1 LSFKDLVLKQN
12 YESGID
18 DLVND
23 FYNPVLQ
30 KAKQYDRIAGF
41 FSSSSLAIAA
51 KGIAG
56 LIKNDGKMRIIASP
70 RLSKNDIETIED
82 VNKDPKKYLEKI
94 LINDFANIENDISK
108 HHIFAL
114 GWLLANN
121 LLEIKIA
128 VIIKDGSICL
138 DPVEIEEAALFHQK
152 VGILRDTEENTISF
166 SGSINETSA
175 AWLKNVEEFKVF
187 KSWISGQKEYCQND
201 QIKFQDF
208 WENKRKNVRTFDLPE
223 AVKNKLL
230 EKIPP
235 NKEEVLRLLEIN
247 NMKSKNKLNLFFYQK
262 NALQKWNDNNRRL
275 ICEMATGTGKTRV
288 ALACI
293 ADLLAEKKKLAV
305 FVACP
310 QNTLSLQWKKE
321 IEKMNITFENSI
333 IADST
338 NKNWKIDLEKILLDI
353 SLNKSKNVIVYT
365 THQTNSSEKFMSI
378 LTNFKNKTEFFLIGD
393 EAHGLG
399 ADKSKRGLKN
409 YYDFRLALSATPKRW
424 FDDEGTKNLYE
435 FFGNV
440 IFEFTIKDALNTINP
455 LTNKPF
461 LVQYDYFPYFI
472 SLTEDELDEY
482 NKLTKKIGKFS
493 SYKNSSE
500 SYKKTYENFIFMRAN
515 IVKNAENKYAKFI
528 EIIDEMENIED
539 LLIFV
544 SPKQLP
550 RIIMILSDRDIKCSK
565 ITEKEGTVPKMK
577 FEGLTERQYI
587 INQFKN
593 KQLKSLV
600 AIKCLD
606 EGIDI
611 PTAKKAILLSNSSNP
626 REYVQRIGRV
636 LRQSKTKS
644 RATIIDFIVKPVE
657 TENKTTNLIE
667 KQIFEKEKIRII
679 EIATNAINNAEAIQN
694 IYKI

>member
-56 LIKNDGKMRIIASP
+56 LIKNDGKMKIIASP

-82 VNKDPKKYLEKI
+82 VDKDPKKYLEKI
-94 LINDFANIENDISK
+94 LVNDFANIENDISK

-138 DPVEIEEAALFHQK
+138 NPVEIEETALFHQK
-152 VGILRDTEENTISF
+152 VGILKDTEGNTISF
-166 SGSINETSA
+166 SGSINETST

-187 KSWISGQKEYCQND
+187 KSWISGQNEYCQND

-230 EKIPP
+230 EKIPS
-235 NKEEVLRLLEIN
+235 NKEEVLSLLEFNQIEA
-247 NMKSKNKLNLFFYQK
+247 KNKLNLFFYQK
-262 NALQKWNDNNRRL
+262 NALQKWKDNNRRL

-293 ADLLAEKKKLAV
+293 ADLLAEKEKLAV

-321 IEKMNITFENSI
+321 IEKMNIIFENSI

-338 NKNWKIDLEKILLDI
+338 NKNWKIELEKILLDI

-365 THQTNSSEKFMSI
+365 THQTNSAEKFISI

-399 ADKSKRGLKN
+399 ADKSKRGLKT

-424 FDDEGTKNLYE
+424 FDDEGTQNLYE

-472 SLTEDELDEY
+472 SLTDDELDEY
-482 NKLTKKIGKFS
+482 SKLTKKIGKFS
-493 SYKNSSE
+493 GYKNSSE

-515 IVKNAENKYAKFI
+515 IVKNAESKYAKFI
-528 EIIDEMENIED
+528 EIIDKMESIED

-565 ITEKEGTVPKMK
+565 ITEKEGTVPKIK

-611 PTAKKAILLSNSSNP
+611 PTAEKAILLSNSSNP

-636 LRQSKTKS
+636 LRQSKSKY

-657 TENKTTNLIE
+657 TKNKITNLIE
-667 KQIFEKEKIRII
+667 RKIFEKEKIRIV
-679 EIATNAINNAEAIQN
+679 EIATNANNNAEAIRN

>member
-1 LSFKDLVLKQN
+1 MSFKDLVLKQN

>member
-18 DLVND
+18 NLVNN

-30 KAKQYDRIAGF
+30 EANQYDRIAGF

-56 LIKNDGKMRIIASP
+56 LIKNNGKMRIIASP
-70 RLSKNDIETIED
+70 KLSHNDIETIEN
-82 VNKDPKKYLEKI
+82 VNRNPQKYLEKI
-94 LINDFANIENDISK
+94 LIKGFKNIENDIFK
-108 HHIFAL
+108 NHILAL

-128 VIIKDGSICL
+128 MIIKDGDLCL
-138 DPVEIEEAALFHQK
+138 NRVEIERTALFHQK
-152 VGILRDTEENTISF
+152 VGILKDVEGNIISF

-187 KSWISGQKEYCQND
+187 KSWISGQNEYCQND
-201 QIKFQDF
+201 QTKFQEF
-208 WENKRKNVRTFDLPE
+208 WENKRKNVRTFELPE

-230 EKIPP
+230 EKIPSDK
-235 NKEEVLRLLEIN
+235 KEILRLLELNIDDVE
-247 NMKSKNKLNLFFYQK
+247 NKLNLFFYQK
-262 NALQKWNDNNRRL
+262 NALQKWKNNNRKL

-293 ADLLAEKKKLAV
+293 ADLLAEKNKLAV

-321 IEKMNITFENSI
+321 VEKMNILFENSI
-333 IADST
+333 IVDST
-338 NKNWKIDLEKILLDI
+338 NNNWKVDLEKILLDI
-353 SLNKSKNVIVYT
+353 SLNKTKNVIVYT
-365 THQTNSSEKFMSI
+365 THQTNSSEKFMQI
-378 LTNFKNKTEFFLIGD
+378 LTDFKNKTEFFLIGD

-399 ADKSKRGLKN
+399 AEKSKLGLKS

-424 FDDEGTKNLYE
+424 FDDEGTQQLYN
-435 FFGNV
+435 FFGDF

-455 LTNKPF
+455 ITSKPF
-461 LVQYDYFPYFI
+461 LVQYEYFPYFV
-472 SLTEDELDEY
+472 SLSDEELNDY

-493 SYKNSSE
+493 SNKNSSE
-500 SYKKTYENFIFMRAN
+500 SYKKTYENFIFKRAN
-515 IVKNAENKYAKFI
+515 IIKNAESKYIKFI
-528 EIIDEMENIED
+528 EIIEKMKNIED

-544 SPKQLP
+544 SPKQLY
-550 RIIMILSDRDIKCSK
+550 RIISILSARDIKCSK
-565 ITEKEGTVPKMK
+565 ITENEGTIPNIK

-587 INQFKN
+587 IKQFKN

-611 PTAKKAILLSNSSNP
+611 PTAEKAILLSNSSNP

-636 LRQSKTKS
+636 LRQSESKY
-644 RATIIDFIVKPVE
+644 RATIIDFIVKPIE
-657 TENKTTNLIE
+657 TGNKFTNQIE
-667 KQIFEKEKIRII
+667 RQIFEKEKIRII
-679 EIATNAINNAEAIQN
+679 EIATNAINNAEAIQD